1 MSKRFSFVEL
11 DDAGRTRGGGPA
23 PYLDYRGALPDEAQ
37 SVAVVFD
44 QPWLRRGAEELAV
57 SWAIEH
63 LLGEHRTE
71 VYARVVLAERGG
83 TLRVLRF
90 VGEPGA
96 WRTFYGAGGGRIT
109 LRPDG
114 YVVLAVD
121 GFEDHWFLEV
131 DRGTE
136 SAATLARKLG
146 IYRGYWQSGTEQ
158 ARHDVFPKVL
168 WLVQDAAR
176 VEVIEG
182 VIARQPTETRSLF
195 VVALQEAAVA
205 RLCQGA
211 E

>member
-1 MSKRFSFVEL
+1 
-11 DDAGRTRGGGPA
+11 
-23 PYLDYRGALPDEAQ
+23 
-37 SVAVVFD
+37 
-44 QPWLRRGAEELAV
+44 
-57 SWAIEH
+57 
-63 LLGEHRTE
+63 
-71 VYARVVLAERGG
+71 
-83 TLRVLRF
+83 

-96 WRTFYGAGGGRIT
+96 WRTFHGAGGGQVT
-109 LRPDG
+109 LHPDG
-114 YVVLAVD
+114 YAVLAVD

-146 IYRGYWQSGTEQ
+146 VYRSYWQSGTEQ

-176 VEVIEG
+176 AEVIEG

-195 VVALQEAAVA
+195 VVALHEAAVA